1 LTTGLS
7 RSQSASGKLFSSHHI
22 AAPTNT
28 PNSEG
33 EPLSILNANRQ
44 SGGERAVSTIFYLM
58 ALQDLAQSPFRVV
71 DEINQGMDPR
81 NERMVHERMVDIAC
95 QERTSQY
102 FLVTPKLLT
111 GLKFH
116 PKMKVHVINS
126 GEHVPD
132 ANDANLVK
140 GGWDFKKMAKVAL
153 RTRKGI
159 TVA

>member
-1 LTTGLS
+1 
-7 RSQSASGKLFSSHHI
+7 
-22 AAPTNT
+22 
-28 PNSEG
+28 
-33 EPLSILNANRQ
+33 
-44 SGGERAVSTIFYLM
+44 M

-116 PKMKVHVINS
+116 KKMTVHIINS
-126 GEHVPD
+126 GEHVPE
-132 ANDANLVK
+132 VRT
-140 GGWDFKKMAKVAL
+140 GGAWDFKKMAQVAL
-153 RTRKGI
+153 RVRKG
-159 TVA
+159 VAV